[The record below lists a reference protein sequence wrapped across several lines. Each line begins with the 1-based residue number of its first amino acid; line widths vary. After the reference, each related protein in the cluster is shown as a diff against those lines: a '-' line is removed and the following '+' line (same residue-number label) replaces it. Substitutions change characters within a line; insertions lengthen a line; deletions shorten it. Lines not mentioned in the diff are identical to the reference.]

1 MSSVIISSHQSNLYQ
16 CKIWVYYT
24 AVFLLTFPIQLL
36 SFVYIH
42 HKFDHVF
49 NILKLVHSILV
60 VAICAFVYKSS
71 NKYILK
77 GY

>member
-1 MSSVIISSHQSNLYQ
+1 MSSVIISSIKSVPVQNLG
-16 CKIWVYYT
+16 
-24 AVFLLTFPIQLL
+24 LLYRSISVNFPNPIAIL
-36 SFVYIH
+36 VYIH